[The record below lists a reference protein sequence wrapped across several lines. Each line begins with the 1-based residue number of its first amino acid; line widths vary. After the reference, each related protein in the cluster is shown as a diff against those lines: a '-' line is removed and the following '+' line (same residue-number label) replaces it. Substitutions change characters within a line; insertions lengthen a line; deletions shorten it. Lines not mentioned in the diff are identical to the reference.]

1 MLNTPLESP
10 LPRQL
15 DPRKFA
21 QQGIEIA
28 GPIALSD
35 LSRLGELL
43 FSKEG
48 HVHASLVFGLGE
60 QRILNV
66 TGHVKASVNNVCQ
79 RCLNAVPVDMECDL
93 SLAILWKEEHAE
105 RLPKTFDPWIIGEGQ
120 TDIYQIVEDELLL
133 SLPIVSYH
141 DEKCVPHSL
150 FSSGKEA
157 AEKAMAVSTEETN
170 PFKVLEQL
178 KSSLQSQEHSGAVS
192 TVSKDNKESKDLN

>member
-1 MLNTPLESP
+1 MLNTPSTSQ

-28 GPIALSD
+28 GSIELSD
-35 LSRLGELL
+35 LSRLSELL

-48 HVHASLVFGLGE
+48 GVKADLAFGIGE

-66 TGHVKASVNNVCQ
+66 TGHIEASVENVCQ
-79 RCLNAVPVDMECDL
+79 RCLDAVPLVLNCEL

-105 RLPKTFDPWIIGEGQ
+105 RLPKNFEPWIIGEGQ
-120 TDIYQIVEDELLL
+120 TDIYQIIEDELLL

-141 DEKCVPHSL
+141 DDDCVPHAL
-150 FSSGKEA
+150 FSSGKEE
-157 AEKAMAVSTEETN
+157 AEKAIAVSAIETN

-178 KSSLQSQEHSGAVS
+178 KGSLKDTAPSDTTDS
-192 TVSKDNKESKDLN
+192 DNK